1 MSQESN
7 AFGSVVREKRNEYQL
22 SQEELAFRSGV
33 NRTHLVEIEKGKHS
47 PSLDLVF
54 KIASGLGISAS
65 SIVSAVEK
73 RLGS

>member
-1 MSQESN
+1 MSQESK
-7 AFGSVVREKRNEYQL
+7 AFGSVVREKRDEYQL

-54 KIASGLGISAS
+54 KIAWGLGVKAS
-65 SIVSAVEK
+65 DIVLAIEN
-73 RLGS
+73 RLDS